1 MSEKRFFPLSAITT
15 RIQAILE
22 PHTRRQFWVKAEI
35 SSGRERGG
43 SFYCDLVET
52 DTNGKIMAQMRCSIW
67 SRDLANIR
75 REFKDCDLDLKLDN
89 GTSVGLQ
96 CALQY
101 HPKFGLSLKV
111 VGADPAFAL
120 GELELKKKEILDR
133 LTKEGLLKPNK
144 ELPVPILPQ
153 RIGLISSKGSAA
165 YNDVLKTLNST
176 PFGFK
181 IYVADTTVQGDRT
194 EKSVLKALE
203 VLEKLDVELVIISRG
218 GGSKT
223 DLFYLDNEAIARR
236 IAAFTIPVWTGI
248 GHETD
253 FSILDHVANRYFK
266 TPTAVAE
273 EIIARF
279 VELNRHVEE
288 AKERFKSSWMYRL
301 EMEKRWLL
309 DAKTGIKQGT
319 RKLLD
324 ATRIELR
331 NMAGILRSSILDR
344 LGNEKT
350 RLSVYGKNLSTA
362 PLNTISLFRERLQ
375 NKRQRYGNSSSRF
388 LIDKRKDL
396 ESKKKRLH
404 PDRFS
409 NRTRQEKALLESRR
423 NQLERKIGTEINARI
438 QNVTYLKNRF
448 RLEKILFRIENER
461 RLIGNKLA
469 TIKAVDPK
477 TSLKRGFSLLY
488 KEDGVLIKS
497 IDQVEPGGVIITDL
511 DDGKISSTVNSIKE
525 KNHD

>member
-1 MSEKRFFPLSAITT
+1 MSDKKFFPLSKITD
-15 RIQAILE
+15 RIQDILA
-22 PHTRRQFWVKAEI
+22 PHMGTNFWVNAEI

-52 DTNGKIMAQMRCSIW
+52 DKNGRIIAQMRCSIW
-67 SRDLANIR
+67 TRDLANIR
-75 REFKDCDLDLKLDN
+75 REFKECDLDLKLDN
-89 GTSVGLQ
+89 GTSVGFQ
-96 CALQY
+96 CSLQY
-101 HPKFGLSLKV
+101 HPQYGLSLKV

-181 IYVADTTVQGDRT
+181 IYIADTTVQGDRT
-194 EKSVLKALE
+194 EKSVLKALD
-203 VLEKLDVELVIISRG
+203 VLERLDVELVIVSRG

-236 IAAFTIPVWTGI
+236 IAAYKIPVWTGI

-324 ATRIELR
+324 ATRIDLR
-331 NMAGILRSSILDR
+331 NMAGILRSNVLDR
-344 LGNEKT
+344 LGDEKT
-350 RLSVYGKNLSTA
+350 SLSVYGKNLSTA

-375 NKRQRYGNSSSRF
+375 NKRQRYGNASNRF
-388 LIDKRKDL
+388 LIDKIKDL

-404 PDRFS
+404 PDRF
-409 NRTRQEKALLESRR
+409 NQRIRQERVFLESRR
-423 NQLERKIGTEINARI
+423 NQLKRKTTAEVNAGAKSLD
-438 QNVTYLKNRF
+438 YMKGRF
-448 RLEKILFRIENER
+448 RLEKILSRIGNER
-461 RLIGNKLA
+461 RLIENKLA
-469 TIKAVDPK
+469 TLRAVDPE

-488 KEDGVLIKS
+488 KEDGALIKS
-497 IDQVEPGGVIITDL
+497 IVQVAPGGVVITDL

-525 KNHD
+525 KRNE

>member
-1 MSEKRFFPLSAITT
+1 MTDKRFFPLSAITK
-15 RIQAILE
+15 RIQAILA
-22 PHTRRQFWVKAEI
+22 PHMGNQFWVKAEI

-52 DTNGKIMAQMRCSIW
+52 DQKSKIVAQMRCSIW
-67 SRDLANIR
+67 SRDLSNIKR
-75 REFKDCDLDLKLDN
+75 QFKDCDLDLKLDN
-89 GTSVGLQ
+89 GTSVGFQ

-101 HPKFGLSLKV
+101 HPKYGLSLKV

-194 EKSVLKALE
+194 EKSVLMAMD

-253 FSILDHVANRYFK
+253 ISILDHVANKYFK

-288 AKERFKSSWMYRL
+288 AQERFKSTWMYRL
-301 EMEKRWLL
+301 EMEKRWLRE
-309 DAKTGIKQGT
+309 AKTGIRQGT

-324 ATRIELR
+324 ATRIDLR
-331 NMAGILRSSILDR
+331 NMAGTLRSNVLDR
-344 LGNEKT
+344 LGSEKT
-350 RLSVYGKNLSTA
+350 SLSVHKKNLSTA

-375 NKRQRYGNSSSRF
+375 NKRQRYSNASNRYLTEERRNLENLWKRF
-388 LIDKRKDL
+388 HL
-396 ESKKKRLH
+396 
-404 PDRFS
+404 DRFKQ
-409 NRTRQEKALLESRR
+409 RTRQEKVILE
-423 NQLERKIGTEINARI
+423 NLKDQFKRKMDTDIHVKG
-438 QNVTYLKNRF
+438 QNLVYLKNRF
-448 RLEKILFRIENER
+448 RIEMLLSRIENEK
-461 RLIGNKLA
+461 RLVENKLA

-488 KEDGVLIKS
+488 KEDGILVKS
-497 IDQVEPGGVIITDL
+497 ISQVEPSDQMETKLTD
-511 DDGKISSTVNSIKE
+511 GRVSSTVNTIKE
-525 KNHD
+525 KRYD

>member
-1 MSEKRFFPLSAITT
+1 MFIAIPSPVRPVSEGCR
-15 RIQAILE
+15 
-22 PHTRRQFWVKAEI
+22 
-35 SSGRERGG
+35 GRPCLR
-43 SFYCDLVET
+43 
-52 DTNGKIMAQMRCSIW
+52 
-67 SRDLANIR
+67 
-75 REFKDCDLDLKLDN
+75 
-89 GTSVGLQ
+89 
-96 CALQY
+96 
-101 HPKFGLSLKV
+101 
-111 VGADPAFAL
+111 L

-194 EKSVLKALE
+194 EKSVLKALD

-236 IAAFTIPVWTGI
+236 IAAFMIPVWTGI

-279 VELNRHVEE
+279 IELNRHVEE

-324 ATRIELR
+324 ATRIDLR
-331 NMAGILRSSILDR
+331 NMAGILKSNVLDR
-344 LGNEKT
+344 LGSEKA
-350 RLSVYGKNLSTA
+350 RLSVHRKNLSTA

-375 NKRQRYGNSSSRF
+375 NKSQRYADSSNRF

-396 ESKKKRLH
+396 ETNKKRFH
-404 PDRFS
+404 PDRF
-409 NRTRQEKALLESRR
+409 NKRIRQENALLE
-423 NQLERKIGTEINARI
+423 NLKDQFKRKMGTDIHVKG
-438 QNVTYLKNRF
+438 QNLLYLKNRF
-448 RLEKILFRIENER
+448 MLGKILARIGNER

-477 TSLKRGFSLLY
+477 TSLKRGFSLMY
-488 KEDGVLIKS
+488 KEDGVLIKT
-497 IDQVEPGGVIITDL
+497 IDQVVPGGVVITDL
-511 DDGKISSTVNSIKE
+511 NDGKISSTVNSIKE
-525 KNHD
+525 KRNE

>member
-1 MSEKRFFPLSAITT
+1 MGK
-15 RIQAILE
+15 
-22 PHTRRQFWVKAEI
+22 QFWVKAEI

-52 DTNGKIMAQMRCSIW
+52 DKNGKIMAQMRCSIW

-89 GTSVGLQ
+89 GTSVGFQ
-96 CALQY
+96 CSLQY
-101 HPKFGLSLKV
+101 HPQYGLSLKV
-111 VGADPAFAL
+111 VGADPVFAL

-144 ELPVPILPQ
+144 ELPVPVLPQ
-153 RIGLISSKGSAA
+153 RLGLISSKGSAA

-194 EKSVLKALE
+194 EKSVLKALD

-223 DLFYLDNEAIARR
+223 DLFYLDNEAIARK
-236 IAAFTIPVWTGI
+236 IAAYKIPVWTGI

-253 FSILDHVANRYFK
+253 FSILDHVANEYFK

-288 AKERFKSSWMYRL
+288 AKERFKSTWTYRL
-301 EMEKRWLL
+301 EMENRWLQE
-309 DAKTGIKQGT
+309 AKTGIQQGT

-324 ATRIELR
+324 TTRTDLR
-331 NMAGILRSSILDR
+331 NMAGTLRSNVLDR
-344 LGNEKT
+344 LGNEKMS
-350 RLSVYGKNLSTA
+350 LSLYGKNLSTA
-362 PLNTISLFRERLQ
+362 PLNTVSLFRERLE
-375 NKRQRYGNSSSRF
+375 NKRQRYGNASNRF

-396 ESKKKRLH
+396 EGKKKRLH
-404 PDRFS
+404 PDRF
-409 NRTRQEKALLESRR
+409 NQRIRQERAFLETWKNQIRR
-423 NQLERKIGTEINARI
+423 RSTAEVNAGS
-438 QNVTYLKNRF
+438 QSLGYMKGRF
-448 RLEKILFRIENER
+448 RLEKILSRIGNER

-469 TIKAVDPK
+469 TLRAVDPE

-497 IDQVEPGGVIITDL
+497 IAQVEQGGVVVTDL
-511 DDGKISSTVNSIKE
+511 KDGKISSTVNSIKE
-525 KNHD
+525 KNHE